1 MYDKRIPEEKMN
13 TQQLKYVDMS
23 VIQVNYSN
31 CKEGKPGGT
40 TRTEPHGRVVAEDLF
55 GNIQTHQQLFR

>member
-1 MYDKRIPEEKMN
+1 MN

-55 GNIQTHQQLFR
+55 GNIQNHQQLFR